1 MNGEQPFSQ
10 RVVDILSTLTIIA
23 ISFGIGYGLGQ
34 SRWAPLNLTGAASE
48 TPVDAR
54 AQFTPFWEVYD
65 LINTEY
71 FDQPVDQEQLVTG
84 AIDGMLAT
92 LGDRNTT
99 YMSPEEQESAVQSMQ
114 GEFQG
119 IGAEVESID
128 GFVTVVSPI
137 SGSPAEAAGI
147 RPRDVIL
154 TADGTDLIGMDVGD
168 AAAIIRGPAG
178 TDVLLEIRREEEVF
192 ELVITRARI
201 DLPSVSGEI
210 LPSEETNGEEIAY
223 IRINRF
229 AENTDDELEEI
240 LEEQVTSDLDGM
252 IIDLR
257 RNPGGSLDTVVNI
270 ADQFLPDSNVL
281 IERFGNGDERLF
293 DATDRGL
300 AEEIELVLLIDE
312 GSASASEV
320 LAGAVRDADRGVLI
334 GVTSFGKGTVQN
346 WSTLSN
352 GGGVRITVARWLTP
366 NGDWVHEVGL
376 DPDIVIELPE
386 DFDSTSEEDPQLEAA
401 IDYLLNN

>member
-240 LEEQVTSDLDGM
+240 LEEQVSSDLDGM

>member
-48 TPVDAR
+48 TPADVR

-65 LINTEY
+65 LINNEY

-178 TDVLLEIRREEEVF
+178 TDVLLEIRRDEEIF
-192 ELVITRARI
+192 EIVITRARI

-210 LPSEETNGEEIAY
+210 LPAEDTNGEEIAY

-229 AENTDDELEEI
+229 AENTDDELEEL
-240 LEEQVTSDLDGM
+240 LEAQVTPGLDGM

-300 AEEIELVLLIDE
+300 AEEVELVILIDE

-334 GVTSFGKGTVQN
+334 GVTTFGKGTVQN

-366 NGDWVHEVGL
+366 NGEWVHEVGL
-376 DPDIVIELPE
+376 DPDVVVELPE